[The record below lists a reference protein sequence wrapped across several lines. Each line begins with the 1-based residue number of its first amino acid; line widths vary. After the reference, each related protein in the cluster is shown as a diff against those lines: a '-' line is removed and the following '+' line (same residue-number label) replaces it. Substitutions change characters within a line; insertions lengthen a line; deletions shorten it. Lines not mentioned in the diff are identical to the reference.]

1 MPVEPFDPNS
11 GASATSIEPA
21 LKPVPSRASDI
32 DQDEEERRRAGRG
45 GGDINPANASHGLNI
60 RPDVTQGPAG
70 LEVRTTMKSA
80 GYRAN
85 PGLEADLA
93 EAERKARSEHPELFP
108 EPAPHHDTVGHGDE
122 PPRSSLEADLAE
134 AEHKARSENP
144 ELFPEPAPHHDAVEH
159 GDESRHSGEGKEAD
173 PADAAHMND
182 DDPRQAHAY
191 QLASAESTKRQD
203 VERAARSSEDVP
215 GEAAFSET
223 SSLAEDL
230 RAADKAV
237 EREREGDGRGSDVGE
252 RASTGKSVGKSTGP
266 SIF

>member
-1 MPVEPFDPNS
+1 LPVEPFDPNS

-45 GGDINPANASHGLNI
+45 GGDINPANASHSLNI

-108 EPAPHHDTVGHGDE
+108 EPV
-122 PPRSSLEADLAE
+122 
-134 AEHKARSENP
+134 
-144 ELFPEPAPHHDAVEH
+144 PHHDAVEH
-159 GDESRHSGEGKEAD
+159 DDESPRSGERKEAD

-191 QLASAESTKRQD
+191 QLARAESTKRQD
-203 VERAARSSEDVP
+203 VERAARSGEDVP
-215 GEAAFSET
+215 GEAALSAA
-223 SSLAEDL
+223 SALAEDL
-230 RAADKAV
+230 RAAEKAV
-237 EREREGDGRGSDVGE
+237 ERERESDGRGSDVGE
-252 RASTGKSVGKSTGP
+252 RASTGKSAGRGTGP